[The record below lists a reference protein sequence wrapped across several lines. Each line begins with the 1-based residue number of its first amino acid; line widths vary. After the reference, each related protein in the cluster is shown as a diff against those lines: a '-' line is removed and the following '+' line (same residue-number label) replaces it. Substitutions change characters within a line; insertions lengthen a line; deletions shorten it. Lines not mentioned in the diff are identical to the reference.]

1 MLTARK
7 KTMQESAPDK
17 VFLFFIYLLMILIL
31 LIILVPLLYVVSAS
45 FSDPQAVISGEMKL
59 LPVRPTL
66 RGYEAVFRYH
76 KIILGFR
83 NSFFYMVAGTLINL
97 VMTMLAAYPLSRPE
111 FKARRVL
118 SFFFMFAMIFSGG
131 LVPTFMVVEK
141 LGLINTVWAMLI
153 PNALSI
159 WNLMLCR
166 NYIMNNIPNEL
177 YEAGVLEGCTPFRFF
192 TTIVIPLSK
201 PILAVLALYYG
212 IGHWNTYFSALIYLK
227 DPNLQ
232 PLQIALREI
241 LVINKVDPTL
251 VVNAKALADMQGLT
265 DLLKYAVIVV
275 SSLPLMLI
283 YPFVQKYFVKGIMVG
298 SVKG

>member
-1 MLTARK
+1 MFALGK
-7 KTMQESAPDK
+7 KRMQESTTDK
-17 VFLFFIYLLMILIL
+17 IFLTIIYLVLIL
-31 LIILVPLLYVVSAS
+31 AVLIILVPLVYVVSAS

-59 LPVRPTL
+59 FPVRPTL
-66 RGYEAVFRYH
+66 RGYEAVFKYH
-76 KIILGFR
+76 KIIIGFR
-83 NSFFYMVAGTLINL
+83 NSFFYMFVGTAINL

-111 FKARRVL
+111 FKARRFL
-118 SFFFMFAMIFSGG
+118 SFIFMFAMIFSGG

-141 LGLINTVWAMLI
+141 LGMINTVWAMLI

-166 NYIMNNIPNEL
+166 NYITNNIPNEL
-177 YEAGVLEGCTPFRFF
+177 YEAGILEGCTPIKFF
-192 TTIVIPLSK
+192 TTVVIPLCK

-232 PLQIALREI
+232 PLQIALREL

-251 VVNAKALADMQGLT
+251 VTNVQAIADMQGLT

>member
-1 MLTARK
+1 
-7 KTMQESAPDK
+7 
-17 VFLFFIYLLMILIL
+17 
-31 LIILVPLLYVVSAS
+31 
-45 FSDPQAVISGEMKL
+45 MKL

-66 RGYEAVFRYH
+66 RGYEAVFKYH
-76 KIILGFR
+76 KIMIGFR
-83 NSFFYMVAGTLINL
+83 NSFFYMFAGTAINL

-111 FKARRVL
+111 FKARKFL
-118 SFFFMFAMIFSGG
+118 SFIFMFAMIFSGG
-131 LVPTFMVVEK
+131 LVPTFLVVEK
-141 LGLINTVWAMLI
+141 LGMINTVWAMLI

-166 NYIMNNIPNEL
+166 NYITNNIPNEL
-177 YEAGVLEGCTPFRFF
+177 YEAGILEGCTPVRFF
-192 TTIVIPLSK
+192 TTVVIPLSK

-212 IGHWNTYFSALIYLK
+212 IGHWNTYFNALIYLK

-232 PLQIALREI
+232 PLQIALREL

-251 VVNAKALADMQGLT
+251 VTNVQAIADMQGLT

-283 YPFVQKYFVKGIMVG
+283 YPFVQKYFVKGIMIG

>member
-1 MLTARK
+1 MFALGK
-7 KTMQESAPDK
+7 KHMQESATDK
-17 VFLFFIYLLMILIL
+17 VFLTMIYLVLIL
-31 LIILVPLLYVVSAS
+31 VVLIILVPLVYVVSAS

-59 LPVRPTL
+59 FPVRPTL
-66 RGYEAVFRYH
+66 RGYEAVFKYH
-76 KIILGFR
+76 KIMIGFR
-83 NSFFYMVAGTLINL
+83 NSFFYMFAGTAINL

-111 FKARRVL
+111 FKARRFL
-118 SFFFMFAMIFSGG
+118 SFIFMFAMIFSGG

-141 LGLINTVWAMLI
+141 LGMINTVWAMLI

-166 NYIMNNIPNEL
+166 NYITNNIPNEL
-177 YEAGVLEGCTPFRFF
+177 YEAGILEGCTPIKFF
-192 TTIVIPLSK
+192 TTVVIPLCK

-212 IGHWNTYFSALIYLK
+212 IGPWNTYFSALIYLK

-232 PLQIALREI
+232 PLQIALREL

-251 VVNAKALADMQGLT
+251 VTNVQAIADMQGLT

>member
-1 MLTARK
+1 MFALGK
-7 KTMQESAPDK
+7 KRMQESTTDK
-17 VFLFFIYLLMILIL
+17 VFLTIIYLVLIL
-31 LIILVPLLYVVSAS
+31 AVLIILVPLVYVVSAS

-59 LPVRPTL
+59 FPVRPTL
-66 RGYEAVFRYH
+66 RGYEAVFKYH
-76 KIILGFR
+76 KIIIGFR
-83 NSFFYMVAGTLINL
+83 NSFFYMFVGTAINL

-111 FKARRVL
+111 FKARRFL
-118 SFFFMFAMIFSGG
+118 SFIFMFAMIFSGG

-141 LGLINTVWAMLI
+141 LGMINTVWAMLI

-166 NYIMNNIPNEL
+166 NYITNNIPNEL
-177 YEAGVLEGCTPFRFF
+177 YEAGILEGCTPIKFF
-192 TTIVIPLSK
+192 TTVVIPLCK

-232 PLQIALREI
+232 PLQIALREL

-251 VVNAKALADMQGLT
+251 VTNVQAIADMQGLT

>member
-1 MLTARK
+1 MFALGK
-7 KTMQESAPDK
+7 KHMQESATDK
-17 VFLFFIYLLMILIL
+17 VFLTMIYLVLIL
-31 LIILVPLLYVVSAS
+31 VVLIILVPLVYVVSAS

-59 LPVRPTL
+59 FPVRPTL
-66 RGYEAVFRYH
+66 RGYEAVFEYH
-76 KIILGFR
+76 KIMIGFR
-83 NSFFYMVAGTLINL
+83 NSFFYMFAGTAINL

-111 FKARRVL
+111 FKARRFL
-118 SFFFMFAMIFSGG
+118 SFIFMFAMIFSGG

-141 LGLINTVWAMLI
+141 LGMINTVWAMLI

-166 NYIMNNIPNEL
+166 NYITNNIPNEL
-177 YEAGVLEGCTPFRFF
+177 YEAGILEGCTPIKFF
-192 TTIVIPLSK
+192 TTVVIPLCK

-232 PLQIALREI
+232 PLQIALREL

-251 VVNAKALADMQGLT
+251 VTNVQAIADMQGLT

>member
-1 MLTARK
+1 
-7 KTMQESAPDK
+7 
-17 VFLFFIYLLMILIL
+17 
-31 LIILVPLLYVVSAS
+31 
-45 FSDPQAVISGEMKL
+45 
-59 LPVRPTL
+59 
-66 RGYEAVFRYH
+66 
-76 KIILGFR
+76 
-83 NSFFYMVAGTLINL
+83 
-97 VMTMLAAYPLSRPE
+97 
-111 FKARRVL
+111 
-118 SFFFMFAMIFSGG
+118 
-131 LVPTFMVVEK
+131 MVVEK

>member
-1 MLTARK
+1 MFALGK
-7 KTMQESAPDK
+7 KRMQESATDK
-17 VFLFFIYLLMILIL
+17 VFLTIIYLVLIL
-31 LIILVPLLYVVSAS
+31 VVLIILVPLVYVVSAS

-59 LPVRPTL
+59 FPVRPTL
-66 RGYEAVFRYH
+66 RGYEAVFKYH
-76 KIILGFR
+76 KIMIGFR
-83 NSFFYMVAGTLINL
+83 NSFFYMFVGTAINL
-97 VMTMLAAYPLSRPE
+97 IMTMLAAYPLSRPE
-111 FKARRVL
+111 FKARRFL
-118 SFFFMFAMIFSGG
+118 SFIFMFAMIFSGG

-141 LGLINTVWAMLI
+141 LGMINTVWAMLI

-166 NYIMNNIPNEL
+166 NYITNNIPNEL
-177 YEAGVLEGCTPFRFF
+177 YEAGILEGCTPIKFF
-192 TTIVIPLSK
+192 TTVVIPLCK

-232 PLQIALREI
+232 PLQIALREL

-251 VVNAKALADMQGLT
+251 VTNVQAIADMQGLT

>member
-1 MLTARK
+1 MFALGK
-7 KTMQESAPDK
+7 KRMQESATDK
-17 VFLFFIYLLMILIL
+17 VFLTIIYLVLIL
-31 LIILVPLLYVVSAS
+31 VVLIILVPLVYVVSAS

-59 LPVRPTL
+59 FPVRPTL
-66 RGYEAVFRYH
+66 RGYEAVFKYH
-76 KIILGFR
+76 KIMIGFR
-83 NSFFYMVAGTLINL
+83 NSFFYMFVGTAINL
-97 VMTMLAAYPLSRPE
+97 IMTMLAAYPLSRPE
-111 FKARRVL
+111 FKARRFL
-118 SFFFMFAMIFSGG
+118 SFIFMFAMIFSGG

-141 LGLINTVWAMLI
+141 LGMINTVWAMLI

-166 NYIMNNIPNEL
+166 NYITNNIPNEL
-177 YEAGVLEGCTPFRFF
+177 YEAGILEGCTPIKFF
-192 TTIVIPLSK
+192 TTVVIPLCK

-232 PLQIALREI
+232 PLQIALREL

-251 VVNAKALADMQGLT
+251 VTNVQAIADMQGLT

-283 YPFVQKYFVKGIMVG
+283 YPFVQKYFVKGIMIG

>member
-1 MLTARK
+1 MFHARK
-7 KTMQESAPDK
+7 KHMQESATDK
-17 VFLFFIYLLMILIL
+17 AFLFLIYAVLIVILL
-31 LIILVPLLYVVSAS
+31 LIIVPLVYVVSAS
-45 FSDPQAVISGEMKL
+45 FSDPQAVITGEMKL

-66 RGYEAVFRYH
+66 RGYQAVFKYH
-76 KIILGFR
+76 KIMIGFR
-83 NSFFYMVAGTLINL
+83 NSFFYMFAGTIINL
-97 VMTMLAAYPLSRPE
+97 IMTMLAAYPLSRPE
-111 FKARRVL
+111 FRARQWL
-118 SFFFMFAMIFSGG
+118 SFVFMFAMIFSGG
-131 LVPTFMVVEK
+131 LVPTFMVVER
-141 LGLINTVWAMLI
+141 LGMLNTPWAMLI

-166 NYIMNNIPNEL
+166 NYITNNIPNEL
-177 YEAGVLEGCTPFRFF
+177 YEAGVLEGCTPIRFF

-227 DPNLQ
+227 NPSLQ
-232 PLQIALREI
+232 PLQIALREL

-251 VVNAKALADMQGLT
+251 VTNAKALSDMQGLT

>member
-1 MLTARK
+1 MSHSRRNP
-7 KTMQESAPDK
+7 MQESKTDR
-17 VFLFFIYLLMILIL
+17 VFLFVINVIMVVII
-31 LIILVPLLYVVSAS
+31 LIILLPLVYVLNAS
-45 FSDPQAVISGEMKL
+45 ISDPQAVISGEMKL

-66 RGYEAVFRYH
+66 RGYEAVFKYH
-76 KIILGFR
+76 KIMIGFR
-83 NSFFYMVAGTLINL
+83 NSFFYMFFGTLINL

-111 FKARRVL
+111 FRARRFL
-118 SFFFMFAMIFSGG
+118 SFLFMFAMIFSGG

-141 LGLINTVWAMLI
+141 LGMINTVWAMLI

-166 NYIMNNIPNEL
+166 NYMTNNIPNEL

-192 TTIVIPLSK
+192 TTIVIPLCK

-212 IGHWNTYFSALIYLK
+212 IGHWNTYFNALIYLK
-227 DPNLQ
+227 SPELQ
-232 PLQIALREI
+232 PLQIALREL

-251 VVNAKALADMQGLT
+251 VTNVKAIADMQGLT
-265 DLLKYAVIVV
+265 DLLKYSVIVV
-275 SSLPLMLI
+275 SSLPLLLI
-283 YPFVQKYFVKGIMVG
+283 YPFVQKHFVKGIMVG

>member
-1 MLTARK
+1 MFALGK
-7 KTMQESAPDK
+7 KHMQESATDK
-17 VFLFFIYLLMILIL
+17 VFLTMIYLVLIL
-31 LIILVPLLYVVSAS
+31 VVLIILVPLVYVVSAS

-59 LPVRPTL
+59 FPVRPTL
-66 RGYEAVFRYH
+66 RGYEAVFKYH
-76 KIILGFR
+76 KIMIGFR
-83 NSFFYMVAGTLINL
+83 NSFFYMFAGTAINL

-111 FKARRVL
+111 FKARRFL
-118 SFFFMFAMIFSGG
+118 SFIFMFAMIFSGG

-141 LGLINTVWAMLI
+141 LGMINTVWAMLI

-166 NYIMNNIPNEL
+166 NYIANNIPNEL
-177 YEAGVLEGCTPFRFF
+177 YEAGILEGCTPIKFF
-192 TTIVIPLSK
+192 TTVVIPLCK

-232 PLQIALREI
+232 PLQIALREL

-251 VVNAKALADMQGLT
+251 VTNVQAIADMQGLT

>member
-1 MLTARK
+1 MFALGK
-7 KTMQESAPDK
+7 KRMQESTTDK
-17 VFLFFIYLLMILIL
+17 IFLTIIYLVLIL
-31 LIILVPLLYVVSAS
+31 AVLIILVPLVYVVSAS

-59 LPVRPTL
+59 FPVRPTL
-66 RGYEAVFRYH
+66 RGYEAVFKYH
-76 KIILGFR
+76 KIIIGFR
-83 NSFFYMVAGTLINL
+83 NSFFYMFVGTAINL

-111 FKARRVL
+111 FKARRFL
-118 SFFFMFAMIFSGG
+118 SFIFMFAMIFSGG

-141 LGLINTVWAMLI
+141 LGMINTVWAMLI

-166 NYIMNNIPNEL
+166 NYITNNIPNEL
-177 YEAGVLEGCTPFRFF
+177 YEAGILEGCTPIKFF
-192 TTIVIPLSK
+192 TTVVIPLCK

-232 PLQIALREI
+232 PLQIALREL

-251 VVNAKALADMQGLT
+251 VTNVQAIADMQGLT

-283 YPFVQKYFVKGIMVG
+283 YPFVQKHFVKGIMVG